1 MSNWFQD
8 NPVFTII
15 GHTALVATTTIVF
28 TTFVLDENKI
38 NFYKAQSESATAQ
51 INNEKAIA
59 EQYKAKVSVLESDI
73 TALRSDNER
82 YLKWLGQDSKS
93 FPSLEQEITNL
104 NAKLK
109 DAVLEST
116 AKSSNNNKSNT
127 LPITSPSEASPLPY
141 QFSSEFV
148 RGSSFVDPK
157 TRATIGVSDISS
169 RYTATGII
177 SIPGKDNLELSD
189 VKPGSSWSFSENGTH
204 YKLTLEGVNWINNT
218 LKASVVEVPA
228 TK

>member
-1 MSNWFQD
+1 MSNWFQEH
-8 NPVFTII
+8 PIFTII

-51 INNEKAIA
+51 INNEKAVA
-59 EQYKAKVSVLESDI
+59 EQYKAKISVLESDI

-82 YLKWLGQDSKS
+82 YLKWLGQDPKS
-93 FPSLEQEITNL
+93 FPSLEQEIKNL

-109 DAVLEST
+109 DAALASI
-116 AKSSNNNKSNT
+116 AKSSNDSKSNT
-127 LPITSPSEASPLPY
+127 SPITSPAEASPLPY
-141 QFSSEFV
+141 QFSSEFL

-157 TRATIGVSDISS
+157 TRATIGVSDISPKF
-169 RYTATGII
+169 TATGVL
-177 SIPGKDNLELSD
+177 SIPGKGNLDLSG
-189 VKPGSSWSFSENGTH
+189 VKPGSSWSFSENGIN

-218 LKASVVEVPA
+218 LKASVVEMPA
-228 TK
+228 SK